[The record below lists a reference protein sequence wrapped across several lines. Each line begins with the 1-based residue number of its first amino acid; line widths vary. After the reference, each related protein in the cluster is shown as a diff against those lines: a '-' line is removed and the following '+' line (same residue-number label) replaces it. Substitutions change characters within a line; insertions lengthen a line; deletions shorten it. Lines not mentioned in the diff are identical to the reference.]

1 MNLLFWELLLS
12 LLLVLEEVCIFERI
26 ISSPKFLDI
35 FLLEVPSN
43 TVEIGKG
50 GRATG
55 RLLSPNRLSFPEELK
70 RRHKGVI
77 CISINTFSP

>member
-35 FLLEVPSN
+35 FLLEVLYN

-50 GRATG
+50 GRAQEG
-55 RLLSPNRLSFPEELK
+55 CCLLTDFLFLK
-70 RRHKGVI
+70 
-77 CISINTFSP
+77 S